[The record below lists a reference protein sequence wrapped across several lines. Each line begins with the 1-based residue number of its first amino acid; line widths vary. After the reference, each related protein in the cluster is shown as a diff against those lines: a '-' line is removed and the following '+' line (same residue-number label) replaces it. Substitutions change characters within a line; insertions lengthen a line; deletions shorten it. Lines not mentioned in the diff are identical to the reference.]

1 MRRLALLVRL
11 APLLQRELVHGFGQ
25 QVQAVQE
32 VLELALVGVAPLQ
45 PGPVRSPLQL
55 AQQLRRSRHRHR
67 PPAAAATT
75 AAATAA
81 AAAAGLLGGVR

>member
-45 PGPVRSPLQL
+45 PGPVRSPPPL
-55 AQQLRRSRHRHR
+55 ARERRLPSQSSVSRCPPSRQRNSTPTGSGWHRSAYR
-67 PPAAAATT
+67 
-75 AAATAA
+75 
-81 AAAAGLLGGVR
+81 